1 MKYIVTVQIS
11 NDISDT
17 YLSKGDVF
25 ELEKVHIQQTG
36 ISWVEIKHFPK
47 KVKKGAEPD
56 NRDRPEL
63 ITAEAL
69 SMFCE
74 EIKEVKDAIEKR

>member
-1 MKYIVTVQIS
+1 MKYKAIVQIS
-11 NDISDT
+11 NDVSDT

-36 ISWVEIKHFPK
+36 ISWAEIKAFPK
-47 KVKKGAEPD
+47 KGD

-63 ITAEAL
+63 ITVEVL
-69 SMFCE
+69 EMFCE
-74 EIKEVKDAIEKR
+74 EIKEVKSASKKK

>member
-1 MKYIVTVQIS
+1 MKYKAIVQIS
-11 NDISDT
+11 NDVSDT

-36 ISWVEIKHFPK
+36 ISWAEIKAFPK
-47 KVKKGAEPD
+47 KGD

-63 ITAEAL
+63 ITVEMLFIFKYAL
-69 SMFCE
+69 
-74 EIKEVKDAIEKR
+74 IG

>member
-1 MKYIVTVQIS
+1 MKYKAMVQIS

-17 YLSKGDVF
+17 YLSKDDVF
-25 ELEKVHIQQTG
+25 ELAKVHVQQTG
-36 ISWVEIKHFPK
+36 ISWVEIKHLPEK
-47 KVKKGAEPD
+47 LKKGEDPD

-69 SMFCE
+69 TMFCE
-74 EIKEVKDAIEKR
+74 EIKEENNADKKR

>member
-1 MKYIVTVQIS
+1 MKYRTIVQIS

-36 ISWVEIKHFPK
+36 ISWVEIKHIPRK
-47 KVKKGAEPD
+47 LKKGEEPN

-74 EIKEVKDAIEKR
+74 EIKEENNAGKKR